1 MELQSLEDFSV
12 VKRELASLEASSVEH
27 SQEIKVLHQQIEKL
41 KGEEAECSAQIPA
54 LLTSIGLLES
64 TISDYEA
71 VVEAYNESLSETS
84 KVALGRE
91 KVSCKYLSQSNL
103 NECLTCYAQLWH

>member
-1 MELQSLEDFSV
+1 M
-12 VKRELASLEASSVEH
+12 ASLEASSVEL
-27 SQEIKVLHQQIEKL
+27 SEEIKAWHQQTEEL
-41 KGEEAECSAQIPA
+41 KGEEAECSAQIPT
-54 LLTSIGLLES
+54 LLTSIGLLEN

-91 KVSCKYLSQSNL
+91 KGELHNFVSTQSRAL
-103 NECLTCYAQLWH
+103 PHMICFSFGTEGIPRVESIHTPF

>member
-1 MELQSLEDFSV
+1 MELQSLGDFSV
-12 VKRELASLEASSVEH
+12 VKKELASLEASSVEL
-27 SQEIKVLHQQIEKL
+27 SEEIKAWHQQTEEL
-41 KGEEAECSAQIPA
+41 KGEEAECSAQIPT
-54 LLTSIGLLES
+54 LLTSIGLLEN

-91 KVSCKYLSQSNL
+91 KVSCIILSQL
-103 NECLTCYAQLWH
+103 NQEHCLT